1 MAWDIRYH
9 PQADRD
15 IDRLDPLIRR
25 RVLAAI
31 GALAQEPRAAA
42 NAKAL
47 KGSDRHRIRVGDWRV
62 IYTLHDDVL
71 LVLVLRVA
79 HRREAYR

>member
-31 GALAQEPRAAA
+31 GALAQEPRAAP

-47 KGSDRHRIRVGDWRV
+47 KATPNNS
-62 IYTLHDDVL
+62 
-71 LVLVLRVA
+71 
-79 HRREAYR
+79 